1 MGSAFPRFWA
11 GQTLSA
17 LGSQV
22 TVFALPLLATST
34 VGAGAMDLG
43 LLGAAQM
50 APPLLFGLPAGSWV
64 DRLPRRATLIC
75 ADLGRA
81 LLLLPLM
88 VLGWQGALRLWH
100 LYAVAFLSGCL
111 TVAATTACQA
121 FLPALVEPQRL
132 VEANARLGAS
142 QSLARLLGP
151 AMAGVLVAWMTAP
164 LALGVDVLSFLV
176 SAALLAW
183 LRVGESGPRVTRP
196 SRGLWRDTAEGLG
209 FLWRQPLLGPLA
221 TCAGLFNLFG
231 GMILGVY
238 FLYVTRELG
247 MEPRQVGSLG
257 AVFGLGAL
265 VGALLA
271 GRLTARLGVG
281 PALVGALA
289 LGAVADLLIPAAGLH
304 EAAALPLLVAAQLLI
319 GLTNPLFQSNVLALY
334 QALTPEHLRGRVGAA
349 LRFLVNALLPVG
361 SLLGGV
367 LGEALGLRQSI
378 LLAALGTGLCAL
390 GLLPTPL
397 RGLRSLPAP
406 VEVTPPTP
414 PADLPGG
421 TPLARRGG

>member
-1 MGSAFPRFWA
+1 LGSAFPGFWA

-22 TVFALPLLATST
+22 TAFALPLLATGT
-34 VGAGAMDLG
+34 AGTGPVELG
-43 LLGAAQM
+43 LLGAAQL
-50 APPLLFGLPAGSWV
+50 APPLLFGLPAGTWV

-81 LLLLPLM
+81 LLLVPLL
-88 VLGWQGALRLWH
+88 VLGWRGELRPWH
-100 LYAVAFLSGCL
+100 LCAVAFLSGSL
-111 TVAATTACQA
+111 SVAATAACQA
-121 FLPALVEPQRL
+121 LLPALVEPPRL

-151 AMAGVLVAWMTAP
+151 ALAGLLVSWMTAP

-176 SAALLAW
+176 SAALLAR
-183 LRVGESGPRVTRP
+183 LAVREPGPRAARP
-196 SRGLWRDTAEGLG
+196 SGGLGRDMAEGLG
-209 FLWRQPLLGPLA
+209 FLWSEPLLRPLA
-221 TCAGLFNLFG
+221 ACAGLFNLFG

-247 MEPRQVGSLG
+247 LAPRQVGSLG
-257 AVFGLGAL
+257 AVFGLGGL
-265 VGALLA
+265 VGALVA
-271 GRLTARLGVG
+271 GRLTTRVGVG

-289 LGAVADLLIPAAGLH
+289 LGALADLLIPAAGLH
-304 EAAALPLLVAAQLLI
+304 EAAALPLLVAAQALI
-319 GLTNPLFQSNVLALY
+319 GLANPLFQSNVLALY

-349 LRFLVNALLPVG
+349 LRFLVSALLPVG

-367 LGEALGLRQSI
+367 LGQALGLWQAI

-397 RGLRSLPAP
+397 RGLRSLP
-406 VEVTPPTP
+406 V
-414 PADLPGG
+414 PAEATSERLRQRCSPG
-421 TPLARRGG
+421 